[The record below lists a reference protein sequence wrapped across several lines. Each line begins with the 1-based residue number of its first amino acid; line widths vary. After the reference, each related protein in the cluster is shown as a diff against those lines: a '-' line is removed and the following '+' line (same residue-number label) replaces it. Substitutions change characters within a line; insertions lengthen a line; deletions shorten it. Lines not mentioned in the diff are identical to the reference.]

1 MIFTIEKI
9 WEKYDNKYKAINIA
23 ALESRKLKDHQVK
36 GLVDQN
42 MNLIIES
49 LRKLMSGKIRYKE

>member
-23 ALESRKLKDHQVK
+23 ALEARKLKEDQVK
-36 GLVDQN
+36 GLVDQST
-42 MNLIIES
+42 NLILES